1 MFIPGAGWVA
11 AGVLAAS
18 IGAMEVGKKYFED
31 IEKFKQNKA
40 DFLAKGIAATKQELT
55 SLDSRD
61 QGLSRTWIDKLSALD
76 SNWLLFNPIT
86 VSYGS
91 LGKVGTDSVEK
102 KKA

>member
-18 IGAMEVGKKYFED
+18 VGAMEVGKKYFED
-31 IEKFKQNKA
+31 INKFKQNKA

-61 QGLSRTWIDKLSALD
+61 QGLSHTWMDAI
-76 SNWLLFNPIT
+76 NLF
-86 VSYGS
+86 GS
-91 LGKVGTDSVEK
+91 EAK
-102 KKA
+102 KTL

>member
-18 IGAMEVGKKYFED
+18 IGAMEVGKRYFED

-40 DFLAKGIAATKQELT
+40 DFLAKGIAATKQELI

-61 QGLSRTWIDKLSALD
+61 QGLSRTWMDTINLFGSEEQKLL
-76 SNWLLFNPIT
+76 
-86 VSYGS
+86 
-91 LGKVGTDSVEK
+91 
-102 KKA
+102 